1 MTIICKQN
9 IFMSDHLASKAING
23 DMLVSVSDIRRE
35 TLIFTLH
42 NALIFSMPATGG
54 PTLDIIHL
62 KYQNVFYTNIADIFA
77 QADILA

>member
-23 DMLVSVSDIRRE
+23 DILVSVSDKRRE

-42 NALIFSMPATGG
+42 NALVYRGAR
-54 PTLDIIHL
+54 LDIIHL
-62 KYQNVFYTNIADIFA
+62 KYQNVLYTNITDIFA
-77 QADILA
+77 WADRLA

>member
-23 DMLVSVSDIRRE
+23 DILVSVRDIRRE

-42 NALIFSMPATGG
+42 RGG
-54 PTLDIIHL
+54 TTLDIIHL
-62 KYQNVFYTNIADIFA
+62 KYQNVLNPNIGDIFA
-77 QADILA
+77 WPDILA

>member
-23 DMLVSVSDIRRE
+23 DILVSVRDIRRE

-42 NALIFSMPATGG
+42 NTRMFSLLFEG
-54 PTLDIIHL
+54 D
-62 KYQNVFYTNIADIFA
+62 
-77 QADILA
+77 

>member
-23 DMLVSVSDIRRE
+23 DILLSVRDIRRE

-42 NALIFSMPATGG
+42 NALIFSMLRLQGANTGHN
-54 PTLDIIHL
+54 PLEIS
-62 KYQNVFYTNIADIFA
+62 KC
-77 QADILA
+77 ILHKHSRYICPG

>member
-23 DMLVSVSDIRRE
+23 DILVSVSDKRRE

-42 NALIFSMPATGG
+42 NARVFSLLWLQGAR
-54 PTLDIIHL
+54 LDIIHL
-62 KYQNVFYTNIADIFA
+62 KYQNVLYTNITDR
-77 QADILA
+77 LA